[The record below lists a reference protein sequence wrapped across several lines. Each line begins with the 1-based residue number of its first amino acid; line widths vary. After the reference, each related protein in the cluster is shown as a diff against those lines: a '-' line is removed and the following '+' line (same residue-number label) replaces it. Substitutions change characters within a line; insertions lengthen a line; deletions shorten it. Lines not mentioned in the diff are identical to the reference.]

1 MQLYSLQDFKK
12 DIMVPISGAPP
23 VDVALNRL
31 KRAPAD
37 ACVEHEGYQGYG
49 NPRSL
54 RDIADRHIRGNY
66 RPVTHGTN
74 I

>member
-37 ACVEHEGYQGYG
+37 ACVEHEGKILFLKRFTKFYKYFTWG
-49 NPRSL
+49 
-54 RDIADRHIRGNY
+54 
-66 RPVTHGTN
+66 
-74 I
+74 